1 MTDLLRSAL
10 PIELDDTLKA
20 AIERS
25 WIVAQAKAGLKEARR
40 APAYAT
46 TNLSRWFRRNR
57 SLGSK
62 DRPIVGALV
71 HGVIRHEAILL
82 RSGARSPEELI
93 VGVAALFAGD
103 RLTDL
108 EPVSEAE
115 DLATALNVPAAVA
128 NEWLSRL
135 GPDDAAAF
143 AASLNTRPPRD
154 IRVNLAKTSPH
165 ALQAALAKEG
175 VTTEIR
181 DTVTTLLEVV
191 GRANL
196 TNTKAFKAGLFEVQD
211 RSSQILCAA
220 LNVEPGMRVLDLCA
234 GAGGKSL
241 ALAALGAE
249 VTATDIRSKALD
261 ELEKRAA
268 RSGAQ
273 IAIEEP
279 SPAPLVL
286 IDAPCSGSGR
296 LRRNPALRWG
306 LHAEPHLEVQRAL
319 LDDAAALVEPD
330 GALVYATCSLLQAE
344 NSHLCPAGFETVE
357 ERRLWPHVDASDGF
371 YWRVMRR
378 V

>member
-1 MTDLLRSAL
+1 
-10 PIELDDTLKA
+10 
-20 AIERS
+20 
-25 WIVAQAKAGLKEARR
+25 
-40 APAYAT
+40 
-46 TNLSRWFRRNR
+46 
-57 SLGSK
+57 
-62 DRPIVGALV
+62 
-71 HGVIRHEAILL
+71 VIRHEAILL

-261 ELEKRAA
+261 ELEKSFQHLQVAEKFLRYHP
-268 RSGAQ
+268 SD
-273 IAIEEP
+273 ILIELK
-279 SPAPLVL
+279 PL
-286 IDAPCSGSGR
+286 I
-296 LRRNPALRWG
+296 
-306 LHAEPHLEVQRAL
+306 
-319 LDDAAALVEPD
+319 
-330 GALVYATCSLLQAE
+330 SLLAPKEYTFHALNETTPTYSIVFEKKFHSLTEFYNFKQKFQHTFQTINKE
-344 NSHLCPAGFETVE
+344 NKLTYNERTNYTSLNFFVTLSSGEGAKTSHTTK
-357 ERRLWPHVDASDGF
+357 RR
-371 YWRVMRR
+371 RR
-378 V
+378 R